1 MSLGA
6 AWLLPRGRR
15 TPDDLALHLK
25 PGEAAEDVNKASGEH
40 RTPENQAGTSLLLL
54 QQGTPGP
61 RSEPG
66 SSHLDSA
73 LKAVKKKKEK
83 KGRHRDETGPNHH

>member
-6 AWLLPRGRR
+6 ACLLPRGR
-15 TPDDLALHLK
+15 THDDLALHLK

-40 RTPENQAGTSLLLL
+40 RTPENQAGTSLLL

-83 KGRHRDETGPNHH
+83 KGHHRDEMGPNHH